1 MTFHSD
7 LWSLELLGSSPACL
21 RQLLHG
27 FLLYLVDAGAAFSQL
42 NSFFMDFHYVFWSLV
57 PLWSTPVCLRQL
69 LHAFLLYLLVVG
81 AAVSVKASSTPSWIS
96 TVFWSLVPLWSM
108 PASPAS
114 HSSVLI

>member
-1 MTFHSD
+1 
-7 LWSLELLGSSPACL
+7 
-21 RQLLHG
+21 
-27 FLLYLVDAGAAFSQL
+27 
-42 NSFFMDFHYVFWSLV
+42 MDFHYVFWSLV